1 VSTETTRRAYRSPR
15 RRQQAAEN
23 RAAVVATATRL
34 FGERGWV
41 GTAVRDVA
49 AEAGVSLETV
59 YANFR
64 SKGELLSA
72 AIDVAVVGD
81 AEPVPFQDRPEFAA
95 LGRGTRQE
103 RIRATARL
111 VTGIHE
117 RTMGLILALREA
129 AASEPGLAAL
139 MREREL
145 GRRADV
151 EGALSL
157 ITGRRVTAEECD
169 GVWALVDVG
178 PYRLLTGLR
187 GWTPRQYELWLI
199 DLLDRLLPPGRRGQ
213 R

>member
-129 AASEPGLAAL
+129 AASEPGLAVL

-145 GRRADV
+145 SRRA
-151 EGALSL
+151 

-178 PYRLLTGLR
+178 PYRLLTRLR